1 MLARVCVSV
10 IKRER
15 EREREGAK
23 MGAVVSGKI
32 VENKWMGILKEQI
45 FKLAAAAAARK
56 SEQAKEKK
64 DSSFFERRKSRR
76 KKHF

>member
-1 MLARVCVSV
+1 
-10 IKRER
+10 
-15 EREREGAK
+15 

-45 FKLAAAAAARK
+45 FKLAAAGAARK

-64 DSSFFERRKSRR
+64 GFF
-76 KKHF
+76 FF